1 MLQNSKKTK
10 KKYTYKRIY
19 KINRNFIYKSGSK
32 YKSKYKKQ
40 KKFQFLK
47 KIYFLFLLLF
57 IFFSLNKERK
67 ISKIINNKNN
77 ILLSNTKICICTLAK
92 QENLYIREY
101 LDHYKNYG
109 VN

>member
-1 MLQNSKKTK
+1 MFQNSKKTK
-10 KKYTYKRIY
+10 KKFTYKRIY

-57 IFFSLNKERK
+57 IFFSLNKEK
-67 ISKIINNKNN
+67 ISKIINNKNK
-77 ILLSNTKICICTLAK
+77 IPLSNTKICICTLAK
-92 QENLYIREY
+92 QENLYIRE
-101 LDHYKNYG
+101 
-109 VN
+109 